1 MKKTIIALI
10 LIFGVIIIGAVF
22 SYEYISTD
30 HSTNV
35 QTSYNKVVIF
45 TPHDDDETIGMGGLI
60 QKLKGEGKEVHVVV
74 MCSGNGVANNLNNYY
89 NAPVLS
95 NATPADS
102 KKIIRKD
109 AFVRVMNIDGVSYE
123 IIGLDDGGTSDE
135 NVFRVM
141 NRMYYEGYG
150 EFYTTT
156 GDYNIDHQ
164 HCADAM
170 KLMMEK
176 HAQLK
181 YRHFPVYWHAADN
194 GTVRFVPTPLVNNY
208 TDYNVSE
215 YLPIKKEA
223 LQVYYNIELFPVS
236 RYQTDIERM
245 YYLN

>member
-176 HAQLK
+176 HPQLK
-181 YRHFPVYWHAADN
+181 YRQFPVYWHAADN